1 MNFKMADFL
10 PFLTS
15 VSLSRW
21 QGGACLFT
29 ILCVKFSSSCQLTNC
44 SSYVISFLAAC
55 VWCVTARTFRSR
67 GQEKAFA
74 GGELSSIF
82 ILLLHFLGSCDV
94 NASCFPT
101 SKSLGSQKFSAAIIW
116 FVVYTYSLFFSC
128 WGVLMAACHTFD
140 WCKDNVGQ
148 QCWPQLG
155 ETTNSCPGNI

>member
-55 VWCVTARTFRSR
+55 V
-67 GQEKAFA
+67 
-74 GGELSSIF
+74 
-82 ILLLHFLGSCDV
+82 
-94 NASCFPT
+94 
-101 SKSLGSQKFSAAIIW
+101 
-116 FVVYTYSLFFSC
+116 
-128 WGVLMAACHTFD
+128 
-140 WCKDNVGQ
+140 
-148 QCWPQLG
+148 
-155 ETTNSCPGNI
+155 